1 MDEKDKD
8 GLGKYDDYKERA
20 EGEAAND
27 DPRALFQQV
36 THVALCISYDLI
48 DKIRWWEK
56 ETLKLS
62 DEEIEKRIAHMASS
76 LESLRAAY
84 LQFSDVDF

>member
-1 MDEKDKD
+1 MDEENKD
-8 GLGKYDDYKERA
+8 GLSEYDEYKERSESEA
-20 EGEAAND
+20 END
-27 DPRALFQQV
+27 DPRTLFQQV
-36 THVALCISYDLI
+36 THVSLCISYDLI

-62 DEEIEKRIAHMASS
+62 NEEIEKRIPHVASS

>member
-1 MDEKDKD
+1 
-8 GLGKYDDYKERA
+8 
-20 EGEAAND
+20 
-27 DPRALFQQV
+27 V
-36 THVALCISYDLI
+36 SLCISYDLI

-62 DEEIEKRIAHMASS
+62 DDEIEKRIPHLAAS
-76 LESLRAAY
+76 LERLRTAY